1 MRLYTDCRDRR
12 TPSTLSSTAQALLM
26 GLKLR
31 IFATSNGFTIDAVG
45 DGRYLVCNKTS
56 CCTVKGL
63 NTAHAAL
70 RRQDSASH

>member
-1 MRLYTDCRDRR
+1 
-12 TPSTLSSTAQALLM
+12 M

-31 IFATSNGFTIDAVG
+31 IFATSNGSTIDAVG
-45 DGRYLVCNKTS
+45 DGRYLVCNKTN

-70 RRQDSASH
+70 RQQDSASH

>member
-1 MRLYTDCRDRR
+1 M
-12 TPSTLSSTAQALLM
+12 LM

-31 IFATSNGFTIDAVG
+31 IFATSNGSTIDAIG
-45 DGRYLVCNKTS
+45 YGRYLVCNKTS

-70 RRQDSASH
+70 RQQESAPH